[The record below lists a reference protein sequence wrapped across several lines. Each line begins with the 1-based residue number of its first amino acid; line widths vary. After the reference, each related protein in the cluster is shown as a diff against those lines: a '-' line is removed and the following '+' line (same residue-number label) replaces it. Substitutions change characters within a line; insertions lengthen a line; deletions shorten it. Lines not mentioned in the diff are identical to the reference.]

1 MVKICLKTKI
11 QQRKSNRRNALYTS
25 LHSSRHRSRVNNIDG
40 GIRPMIYPRNHQIRP
55 ARKNLIQSQFYAV
68 HRRPATRK
76 ILLSAFHLYFLHHQG
91 RVYRDGVSLAAL
103 RRIWRYYKHL
113 SYFVHEL
120 YEFSNPWRGDTVIIR
135 YQNQWFSIL
144 FIHCY

>member
-40 GIRPMIYPRNHQIRP
+40 GIRSMIYPRNHQIWS

-68 HRRPATRK
+68 HRRPATCE
-76 ILLSAFHLYFLHHQG
+76 IPLSTFHFYLLHHQG
-91 RVYRDGVSLAAL
+91 RVYRDSVSLAAL
-103 RRIWRYYKHL
+103 WRIWRHYDHL
-113 SYFVHEL
+113 SYFVHKF
-120 YEFSNPWRGDTVIIR
+120 YEFSNPWCGDTIIIR

-144 FIHCY
+144 FIHYP